1 MTGLP
6 KKVAY
11 CAPGRET
18 LTALL
23 LAYQDVDFD
32 EVRASAMMAG
42 RTDAILVDNEAIEVV
57 FAATADAFTDLG
69 RSASR
74 SA

>member
-57 FAATADAFTDLG
+57 FSRPFTELPSG
-69 RSASR
+69 GMITRSA
-74 SA
+74 